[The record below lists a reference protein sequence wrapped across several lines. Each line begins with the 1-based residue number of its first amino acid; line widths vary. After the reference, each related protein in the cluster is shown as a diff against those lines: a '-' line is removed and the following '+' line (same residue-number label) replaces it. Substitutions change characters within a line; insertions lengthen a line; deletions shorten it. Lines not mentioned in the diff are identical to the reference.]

1 MRLESR
7 KLLEDVRQ
15 AIGLIL
21 QFAESE
27 KLERQIRRN
36 LKELGCGG

>member
-15 AIGLIL
+15 AAELIL
-21 QFAESE
+21 LT
-27 KLERQIRRN
+27 KLDAATASRISQ
-36 LKELGCGG
+36 

>member
-7 KLLEDVRQ
+7 KFLEDVRQ
-15 AIGLIL
+15 AIELIL

-27 KLERQIRRN
+27 KLESQIRRN